1 MCFAGNNI
9 GAILNPLKL
18 PLPLIDPGGSLVN
31 AGVKAT
37 GVKGAAGATASIMS
51 GLEGTIDTGK
61 SSYNHMMVPKYLQ
74 PAPSAPAPQT
84 QLPTTTS
91 PAIASPLTGTFKAP
105 GIDTSRN
112 TTAGLL
118 TG

>member
-1 MCFAGNNI
+1 MCFAGNNLA
-9 GAILNPLKL
+9 GILNPLKL
-18 PLPLIDPGGSLVN
+18 PLPLLDPAGSLVN

-51 GLEGTIDTGK
+51 GLEGTVDTGK
-61 SSYNHMMVPKYLQ
+61 NSYNRAMVPKYLQ
-74 PAPSAPAPQT
+74 PAPSAPAAQT
-84 QLPTTTS
+84 SLPTVPS

-105 GIDTSRN
+105 GLDPTRN
-112 TTAGLL
+112 TNAGLL